1 MADIKTAIYFRQL
14 AARCQ
19 ALSRDCLERRT
30 KEELRKLAEELATEA
45 DAVQQE
51 QSVYA
56 ESGHSR

>member
-14 AARCQ
+14 AARCL
-19 ALSRDCLERRT
+19 ALSKDCLERRT